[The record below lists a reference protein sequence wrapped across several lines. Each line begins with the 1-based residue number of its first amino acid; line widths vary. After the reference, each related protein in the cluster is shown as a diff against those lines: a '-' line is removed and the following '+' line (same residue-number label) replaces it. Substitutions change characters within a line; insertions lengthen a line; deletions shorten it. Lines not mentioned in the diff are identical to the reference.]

1 MKKILF
7 VLLACMFSTAMFAQK
22 VSKEQALQKAQ
33 KFFKDKGIVSA
44 NPRRAK
50 KVEQQSD
57 ATQED
62 FYVFN
67 VENNGGFVII
77 SGDDRT
83 PDVLGY
89 ADSGN
94 IEMDNLPPNLKGWL
108 EGYSKQ
114 IKAINNSNIARSR
127 AFSKSVT
134 RAPKTAIAPLL
145 TTKWGQDDP
154 YNMNCPDFFNTGD
167 KCVTGCVATALA
179 QVMKYHNYPI
189 KGNGEHQYS
198 FQPSS
203 GDGRI
208 IEANFGETTYE
219 WDKMLDNYKSSYT
232 DEEALAVATLML
244 HCCVAVDMD
253 YTPSGSGAYGVEAC
267 QALKKYFSYNKNT
280 RLYTRNFYSAEA
292 WMQMIYKELNQYGP
306 IYYSGVNPSSGG
318 HAFVLEGYDETG
330 LVRINWGWG
339 GSSNGLFDIA
349 LLNPSGSQ
357 YSAEQQMILK
367 LDPSVETPYESQI
380 VAETLTFTILST
392 KKSVTI
398 TGRVYNAG
406 AEKFTG
412 KLSCVLEN
420 IEDRSITTLRTSDE
434 MAMEPITNGQYWIK
448 NFSLPANSLSSV
460 ANGTYRLYVGS
471 STADDTSW
479 QLVRPKEG
487 EINSYLITKTD
498 EGVTWEECRTDLW
511 SIGVPTSIHPVVKS
525 MPNTNAP
532 LRFYDLQGREV
543 NAGTKGLVIRKQ
555 GNDVKKVVVR

>member
-1 MKKILF
+1 MKLRITTAL
-7 VLLACMFSTAMFAQK
+7 LLACMTATMMATERTDAEK
-22 VSKEQALQKAQ
+22 KLVAEQILHQSV
-33 KFFKDKGIVSA
+33 GH
-44 NPRRAK
+44 RAGTFHTLK
-50 KVEQQSD
+50 TLIQQDMLTVIGHEQ
-57 ATQED
+57 E
-62 FYVFN
+62 
-67 VENNGGFVII
+67 GFVVVANNDEF
-77 SGDDRT
+77 SA
-83 PDVLGY
+83 VV
-89 ADSGN
+89 
-94 IEMDNLPPNLKGWL
+94 
-108 EGYSKQ
+108 GYSQ
-114 IKAINNSNIARSR
+114 VPFTSFPPALEWYLAAANQTMQDMVANHVRRTTIPPSAEYPSSLG
-127 AFSKSVT
+127 
-134 RAPKTAIAPLL
+134 PLL
-145 TTKWGQDDP
+145 TTTWDQGSP
-154 YNMNCPDFFNTGD
+154 YNKLCPGGNGSSTRLYP
-167 KCVTGCVATALA
+167 TGCVATALA

-244 HCCVAVDMD
+244 HCGVAVDMD

-380 VAETLTFTILST
+380 VAETLTFTIPST

-406 AEKFTG
+406 AEKFAG
-412 KLSCVLEN
+412 QLVCVLQN
-420 IEDRSITTLRTSDE
+420 TADRSITTLRTSDE

-471 STADDTSW
+471 RTADDSSW

-532 LRFYDLQGREV
+532 LRFYDFQGREV
-543 NAGTKGLVIRKQ
+543 NAGTKGMVIRKQ
-555 GNDVKKVVVR
+555 GNEVKKVVVR

>member
-1 MKKILF
+1 
-7 VLLACMFSTAMFAQK
+7 
-22 VSKEQALQKAQ
+22 
-33 KFFKDKGIVSA
+33 
-44 NPRRAK
+44 
-50 KVEQQSD
+50 
-57 ATQED
+57 
-62 FYVFN
+62 
-67 VENNGGFVII
+67 
-77 SGDDRT
+77 
-83 PDVLGY
+83 
-89 ADSGN
+89 
-94 IEMDNLPPNLKGWL
+94 
-108 EGYSKQ
+108 
-114 IKAINNSNIARSR
+114 
-127 AFSKSVT
+127 
-134 RAPKTAIAPLL
+134 
-145 TTKWGQDDP
+145 
-154 YNMNCPDFFNTGD
+154 
-167 KCVTGCVATALA
+167 
-179 QVMKYHNYPI
+179 
-189 KGNGEHQYS
+189 
-198 FQPSS
+198 
-203 GDGRI
+203 
-208 IEANFGETTYE
+208 
-219 WDKMLDNYKSSYT
+219 
-232 DEEALAVATLML
+232 
-244 HCCVAVDMD
+244 
-253 YTPSGSGAYGVEAC
+253 
-267 QALKKYFSYNKNT
+267 
-280 RLYTRNFYSAEA
+280 
-292 WMQMIYKELNQYGP
+292 MQMIYKELNEYGP
-306 IYYSGVNPSSGG
+306 IYYSGINPSSGG

-380 VAETLTFTILST
+380 VAETLTFTIPST

-406 AEKFTG
+406 AEKFAG
-412 KLSCVLEN
+412 QLVCVLQN
-420 IEDRSITTLRTSDE
+420 TADRSITTLRTSDE

-471 STADDTSW
+471 RTADDSSW

-532 LRFYDLQGREV
+532 LRFFDLQGREV